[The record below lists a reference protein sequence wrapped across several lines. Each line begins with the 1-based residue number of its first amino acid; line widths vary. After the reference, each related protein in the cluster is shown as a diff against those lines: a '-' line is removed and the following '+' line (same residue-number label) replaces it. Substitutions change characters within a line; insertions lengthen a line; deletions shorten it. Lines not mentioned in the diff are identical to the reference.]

1 MLFCKS
7 CFQSGF
13 LVLITRLAQQ
23 GEHILFIALYARL
36 VKGIDAHQI
45 AGNSAGL
52 FKEIN
57 QITQLKFSGFLH
69 MQHHAGSAAV
79 SMGQHVGSGQ
89 VFTLLGLDTAL
100 QVCI

>member
-57 QITQLKFSGFLH
+57 QITQLKFSGLLH

-79 SMGQHVGSGQ
+79 SMGQHRALKGLFVNIGHGAAGQ
-89 VFTLLGLDTAL
+89 E
-100 QVCI
+100 I

>member
-1 MLFCKS
+1 MAKKEIIRHRRFFMLFCKS

-52 FKEIN
+52 FKGRIMEYS
-57 QITQLKFSGFLH
+57 LYDK
-69 MQHHAGSAAV
+69 
-79 SMGQHVGSGQ
+79 
-89 VFTLLGLDTAL
+89 
-100 QVCI
+100 